1 MEYTKS
7 RMSGMVSDYQ
17 KMYDAI
23 KNWNEESPPTKRL
36 EDGTFYNEPG
46 HYIYGM
52 GWALGDM
59 CFHGWVGDA
68 AKNEMYHYE
77 LNKLKRNIEE
87 KICGYIFANWYYYH

>member
-7 RMSGMVSDYQ
+7 RMSGMVSYYQ

-23 KNWNEESPPTKRL
+23 KNWNEDSPPTKRL

-52 GWALGDM
+52 GWAL
-59 CFHGWVGDA
+59 
-68 AKNEMYHYE
+68 
-77 LNKLKRNIEE
+77 EE
-87 KICGYIFANWYYYH
+87 NAHQRPDQNPRESHT